1 MFRLA
6 LLFSVLLSAC
16 YIPPRPLK
24 SWEEDRLHRR
34 SNAVPCSAFM
44 AGQSMGKGGRIV
56 RVTSRSV
63 TIRSKDGFNYSIPC
77 N

>member
-1 MFRLA
+1 MFRLS

-34 SNAVPCSAFM
+34 GNAVPCSAFM
-44 AGQSMGKGGRIV
+44 TGQNMGNAGRVV

-63 TIRSKDGFNYSIPC
+63 TIKSKDGFHYSIPC